1 MIKTSLKF
9 FLVILSLIANSCKQ
23 EPETTLE
30 ADYKVVEVDY
40 GFDNYM
46 DNMKGNTEAIIIKQ
60 RNIIFIDVDKN
71 GQTKIE
77 RNIVQDSLIVTE
89 LKKHITPSPENN
101 EMPITVEREFEYS
114 GKVFVNKNIIVLA
127 TFDKELDYEKYY
139 RIRNK
144 IYLSYHE
151 IRNEFSMN
159 KFNQSVGE
167 LISSTEEDDI
177 LKWQEIR
184 QIFPIR
190 YMEN

>member
-1 MIKTSLKF
+1 MIKTSLRF

-23 EPETTLE
+23 EPAKTRE

-40 GFDNYM
+40 EFDNYM
-46 DNMKGNTEAIIIKQ
+46 DNIKGNTEDIIIKQ

-77 RNIVQDSLIVTE
+77 RNVVQDSLIVTE
-89 LKKHITPSPENN
+89 LKKQITPSPENN

-127 TFDKELDYEKYY
+127 TFDKELDYEKYH

-144 IYLSYHE
+144 IYLSYHQ

-167 LISSTEEDDI
+167 LISSTEENDI